1 MGKWFAPLAGPV
13 LAAAVAAAP
22 AAGTAAE
29 VCVPPGQWVDPARNS
44 PIGHADLIA
53 GMAKRPVVLLGEVHT
68 SAEHHRWQLHTIA
81 ALHGR
86 NPNMVLGFESFP
98 RSVQPALDAWT
109 RGGLS
114 EKRFLEESRWDEVW
128 RFDAGLYMGLFQF
141 ARLHRIPMIAL
152 NVDEALIKRI
162 RKDGWPAVPVD
173 ARQGVDDPAPAAGAY
188 LDFLA
193 RVYRDHDDAATEMP
207 DLDDPAFRRFVQAQI
222 TWDRAMAQALAAALR
237 GGGRPLVVG
246 IVGLGHTEYGWG
258 IPRQLADL
266 GVTGTAVLAPWD
278 AGRACSELARPG
290 GPVVADAVFG
300 LAAHAD
306 EAVAAAPQRP
316 KLGVLVGD
324 GDGGVLVKTV
334 IEGSVAEAAGLAP
347 DDLIR
352 EMAGVAVSKTSD
364 LIAIVRRQAPGTWL
378 PLRVRRGTKTV
389 DIVARFP
396 PKP

>member
-1 MGKWFAPLAGPV
+1 MGKWLAPLVGPV
-13 LAAAVAAAP
+13 LAAAVAATP
-22 AAGTAAE
+22 GAGTAAE
-29 VCVPPGQWVDPARNS
+29 VCVPPGQWLDPARNS

-53 GMAKRPVVLLGEVHT
+53 AMAKRPVVLLGEVHT

-98 RSVQPALDAWT
+98 RSVQPALDAWV
-109 RGGLS
+109 GGRLS

-141 ARLHRIPMIAL
+141 ARVHRIPMVAL
-152 NVDEALIKRI
+152 NVDHALIKRI

-173 ARQGVDDPAPAAGAY
+173 ARQGVDDPAPATDAY

-207 DLDDPAFRRFVQAQI
+207 DRDDPAFRRFVQAQI

-266 GVTGTAVLAPWD
+266 GVTGTAVLVPWD

-290 GPVVADAVFG
+290 GPAVADAVFG

-306 EAVAAAPQRP
+306 EAAPQRP
-316 KLGVLVGD
+316 KLGVLIGD
-324 GDGGVLVKTV
+324 GDGGVRVKKV

-347 DDLIR
+347 GDLIR
-352 EMAGVAVSKTSD
+352 EAAGVAVSKTSD

-378 PLRVRRGTKTV
+378 PLRVRRGAETV
-389 DIVARFP
+389 DIIARFP

>member
-1 MGKWFAPLAGPV
+1 MGKWLAPLAGPV

-22 AAGTAAE
+22 AQGTAAE
-29 VCVPPGQWVDPARNS
+29 VCVPPGQWLDPARDR

-53 GMAKRPVVLLGEVHT
+53 GMAKRPVVLLGDVHT

-114 EKRFLEESRWDEVW
+114 EKRFLEDSRWDEVW
-128 RFDAGLYMGLFQF
+128 RFDAGLYMGLFHF
-141 ARLHRIPMIAL
+141 ARVHRIPMIAL
-152 NVDEALIKRI
+152 NVDQALIKRI

-173 ARQGVDDPAPAAGAY
+173 ARQGVDDPAPAADAY
-188 LDFLA
+188 LGFLA
-193 RVYRDHDDAATEMP
+193 RAYRDHDDADTETP
-207 DLDDPAFRRFVQAQI
+207 DRNDPAFRRFVQAQI
-222 TWDRAMAQALAAALR
+222 TWDRAMAQALAAARR

-266 GVTGTAVLAPWD
+266 GVTGTAVLVPWD
-278 AGRACSELARPG
+278 AGRACSELTRPG
-290 GPVVADAVFG
+290 GPAVADAVFG
-300 LAAHAD
+300 LAAQAD
-306 EAVAAAPQRP
+306 AAAPQRP
-316 KLGVLVGD
+316 RLGVLIGD
-324 GDGGVLVKTV
+324 GDGGVRVKKV

-347 DDLIR
+347 GDLIR
-352 EMAGVAVSKTSD
+352 EAAGVAVSKASD

-378 PLRVRRGTKTV
+378 PLRVRRGAETV

-396 PKP
+396 PKR

>member
-1 MGKWFAPLAGPV
+1 MGKWLAPLVGPV
-13 LAAAVAAAP
+13 LAAAVAATP
-22 AAGTAAE
+22 GAGTAAE
-29 VCVPPGQWVDPARNS
+29 VCVPPGQWLDPARNS

-53 GMAKRPVVLLGEVHT
+53 AMAKRPVVLLGEVHT

-98 RSVQPALDAWT
+98 RSVQPALDAWV
-109 RGGLS
+109 GGRSS

-152 NVDEALIKRI
+152 NVDDALIKRI

-173 ARQGVDDPAPAAGAY
+173 ARQGVDDPAPATDAY

-207 DLDDPAFRRFVQAQI
+207 DRDDPAFRRFVQAQI

-266 GVTGTAVLAPWD
+266 GVTGTAVLVPWD

-290 GPVVADAVFG
+290 GPAVADAVFG

-306 EAVAAAPQRP
+306 EAAPQRP
-316 KLGVLVGD
+316 KLGVLIGD
-324 GDGGVLVKTV
+324 GDGGVRVEKV

-347 DDLIR
+347 GDLIR
-352 EMAGVAVSKTSD
+352 EAAGVAVSKTSD

-378 PLRVRRGTKTV
+378 PLRVRRGAETV
-389 DIVARFP
+389 DIIARFP

>member
-1 MGKWFAPLAGPV
+1 MGKWLAPLAGPV
-13 LAAAVAAAP
+13 LAAVAATAAA

-29 VCVPPGQWVDPARNS
+29 VCVPPGQWLDPARDS

-98 RSVQPALDAWT
+98 RSVQPALDAWV
-109 RGGLS
+109 GGRLS

-141 ARLHRIPMIAL
+141 ARLHRIPMVAL
-152 NVDEALIKRI
+152 NVDQALIKRI

-173 ARQGVDDPAPAAGAY
+173 ARQGVDDPAPAADAY

-193 RVYRDHDDAATEMP
+193 RAYRDHDDADTEMP
-207 DLDDPAFRRFVQAQI
+207 DRDDPAFRRFVQAQI
-222 TWDRAMAQALAAALR
+222 TWDRAMAQALAAARR

-266 GVTGTAVLAPWD
+266 GVTGTAVLVPWD

-290 GPVVADAVFG
+290 GPAVADAVFG

-306 EAVAAAPQRP
+306 EAAPQRP
-316 KLGVLVGD
+316 RLGVLIGD
-324 GDGGVLVKTV
+324 GDGGVRVKKV

-347 DDLIR
+347 GDLIR
-352 EMAGVAVSKTSD
+352 EAAGVAVAKASD

-378 PLRVRRGTKTV
+378 PLRVRRGAETV

-396 PKP
+396 PKR

>member
-1 MGKWFAPLAGPV
+1 MGKWLAPLVGPV
-13 LAAAVAAAP
+13 LAAAVAATP
-22 AAGTAAE
+22 GAGTAAE
-29 VCVPPGQWVDPARNS
+29 VCVPPGQWLDPARNS

-53 GMAKRPVVLLGEVHT
+53 AMAKRPVVLLGEVHT

-98 RSVQPALDAWT
+98 RSVQPALDAWV
-109 RGGLS
+109 GGRLS

-141 ARLHRIPMIAL
+141 ARLHRIPMVAL
-152 NVDEALIKRI
+152 NVDDALIKRI

-173 ARQGVDDPAPAAGAY
+173 ARQGVDDPAPAADAY

-207 DLDDPAFRRFVQAQI
+207 DRDDPAFRRFVQAQI

-266 GVTGTAVLAPWD
+266 GVTGTAVLVPWD

-290 GPVVADAVFG
+290 GPAVADAVFG

-306 EAVAAAPQRP
+306 EAAPQRP
-316 KLGVLVGD
+316 KLGVLIGD
-324 GDGGVLVKTV
+324 GDGGVRVKKV

-347 DDLIR
+347 GDLIR
-352 EMAGVAVSKTSD
+352 EAAGVAVSKTSD

-378 PLRVRRGTKTV
+378 PLRVRRGAETV
-389 DIVARFP
+389 DIIARFP

>member
-1 MGKWFAPLAGPV
+1 MGKWFAPLVGPV
-13 LAAAVAAAP
+13 LAAAVGAAP

-29 VCVPPGQWVDPARNS
+29 VCVPPGQWLDPARNS
-44 PIGHADLIA
+44 RLGDADLIA

-114 EKRFLEESRWDEVW
+114 EERFLKESRWDEVW

-141 ARLHRIPMIAL
+141 ARLHRIPMVAL
-152 NVDEALIKRI
+152 NVEPALIKRI
-162 RKDGWPAVPVD
+162 RRDGWPAVPAD
-173 ARQGVDDPAPAAGAY
+173 ARQGVDDPAPAADAY

-193 RVYRDHDDAATEMP
+193 RAYRDHDDADTEMP
-207 DLDDPAFRRFVQAQI
+207 DRDAPAFRRFVQAQI
-222 TWDRAMAQALAAALR
+222 TWDRAMAQALAAVRR

-266 GVTGTAVLAPWD
+266 GITGTAVLTPWD
-278 AGRACSELARPG
+278 AGRACSELAPPG
-290 GPVVADAVFG
+290 GPAVADAVFG
-300 LAAHAD
+300 LAAQAR
-306 EAVAAAPQRP
+306 AAAPQRP
-316 KLGVLVGD
+316 KLGVLLGD
-324 GDGGVLVKTV
+324 GDGGVRVKKV

-347 DDLIR
+347 GDLIR
-352 EMAGVAVSKTSD
+352 EAAGVAVSKTSD
-364 LIAIVRRQAPGTWL
+364 LIAIIRRQAPGTWL
-378 PLRVRRGTKTV
+378 PLRVGRGAETV

-396 PKP
+396 PKR

>member
-1 MGKWFAPLAGPV
+1 MGKWLAPLVGPV

-22 AAGTAAE
+22 GAGTAAE
-29 VCVPPGQWVDPARNS
+29 VCVPPGQWLDPARDS

-98 RSVQPALDAWT
+98 RSVQPALDAWV
-109 RGGLS
+109 GGRLS

-128 RFDAGLYMGLFQF
+128 RFDAGLYMGLFEF

-152 NVDEALIKRI
+152 NVDDALIKRI

-173 ARQGVDDPAPAAGAY
+173 ARQGVDDPAPAADAY

-207 DLDDPAFRRFVQAQI
+207 DRDDPAFRRFVQAQI

-266 GVTGTAVLAPWD
+266 GVTGTAVLVPWD

-290 GPVVADAVFG
+290 GPAVADAVFG
-300 LAAHAD
+300 LAAQAD
-306 EAVAAAPQRP
+306 EAAPQRP
-316 KLGVLVGD
+316 KLGVLIGD
-324 GDGGVLVKTV
+324 GDGGVRVKKV

-347 DDLIR
+347 GDLIR
-352 EMAGVAVSKTSD
+352 EAAGVAVSKTSD

-378 PLRVRRGTKTV
+378 PLRVRRGAETV
-389 DIVARFP
+389 DIIARFP

>member
-1 MGKWFAPLAGPV
+1 MGKWFAPLVGPV

-22 AAGTAAE
+22 AAATAAE
-29 VCVPPGQWVDPARNS
+29 VCVPPGQWLDPARNS

-53 GMAKRPVVLLGEVHT
+53 GMAKRSVVLLGEVHT

-98 RSVQPALDAWT
+98 RGVQPALDAWT

-114 EKRFLEESRWDEVW
+114 EKRFLEDSRWDEVW
-128 RFDAGLYMGLFQF
+128 RFDAGLYRGLFRF
-141 ARLHRIPMIAL
+141 ARLHRIPMVAL
-152 NVDEALIKRI
+152 NVEPALIKRI
-162 RKDGWPAVPVD
+162 RKDGWAAVPVD
-173 ARQGVDDPAPAAGAY
+173 ARQGVDDPAPAADAY

-193 RVYRDHDDAATEMP
+193 RAYRDHDDADTELP
-207 DLDDPAFRRFVQAQI
+207 DRNDPAFRRFVQAQI
-222 TWDRAMAQALAAALR
+222 TWDRAMAQALAAARR

-246 IVGLGHTEYGWG
+246 IVGLGHAEYGWG

-266 GVTGTAVLAPWD
+266 GVTGTAVLVPWD
-278 AGRACSELARPG
+278 AGRACSELTRPG
-290 GPVVADAVFG
+290 GPAVADAVFG
-300 LAAHAD
+300 LAAQAD
-306 EAVAAAPQRP
+306 AAAPQRP
-316 KLGVLVGD
+316 RLGVLIGD
-324 GDGGVLVKTV
+324 GDGGVRVKKV

-347 DDLIR
+347 GDLIR
-352 EMAGVAVSKTSD
+352 EAAGVAVAKASD

-378 PLRVRRGTKTV
+378 PLRVRRGAETV

-396 PKP
+396 PTP

>member
-1 MGKWFAPLAGPV
+1 MGKWLAPLVGPV
-13 LAAAVAAAP
+13 LAATVAATP

-29 VCVPPGQWVDPARNS
+29 VCVPPGQWLGTARNRS
-44 PIGHADLIA
+44 IGHADLIA

-109 RGGLS
+109 RGDLS
-114 EKRFLEESRWDEVW
+114 EERFLEESRWDEVW
-128 RFDAGLYMGLFQF
+128 RIDAGLYMGLFQF

-152 NVDEALIKRI
+152 NVDRALIKRI
-162 RKDGWPAVPVD
+162 SKEGWPAVPVD
-173 ARQGVDDPAPAAGAY
+173 ARQGVDDPVPASDPY

-193 RVYRDHDDAATEMP
+193 RVYRDHDDAKKELP
-207 DLDDPAFRRFVQAQI
+207 DRDDPAFRHFVQAQI
-222 TWDRAMAQALAAALR
+222 TWDRAMAQALAAARR

-266 GVTGTAVLAPWD
+266 GVTGTAVLTPWD
-278 AGRACSELARPG
+278 AGRACSELARQG
-290 GPVVADAVFG
+290 GPAVADAVFG

-306 EAVAAAPQRP
+306 PAAPQRP
-316 KLGVLVGD
+316 KLGVLIGD
-324 GDGGVLVKTV
+324 GDGGVRVKKVT
-334 IEGSVAEAAGLAP
+334 EGSVAEAAGLAP

-352 EMAGVAVSKTSD
+352 EAAGVAVYRTSD

-378 PLRVRRGTKTV
+378 PLRVMRGAETV

-396 PKP
+396 PTP

>member
-22 AAGTAAE
+22 GAGTAAE
-29 VCVPPGQWVDPARNS
+29 VCVPPGQWLDPARNS

-86 NPNMVLGFESFP
+86 NSNMVLGFESFP
-98 RSVQPALDAWT
+98 RSVQPALDAWI
-109 RGGLS
+109 GGRSS
-114 EKRFLEESRWDEVW
+114 EKRFLEDSRWDEVW
-128 RFDAGLYMGLFQF
+128 GFDAGLYMGLFQF
-141 ARLHRIPMIAL
+141 ARVHRIPMVAL
-152 NVDEALIKRI
+152 NVDQALIKRI

-173 ARQGVDDPAPAAGAY
+173 ARQGVDDPAPAADAY

-193 RVYRDHDDAATEMP
+193 RVYRDHDDAKNDLP
-207 DLDDPAFRRFVQAQI
+207 DRDDPAFRRFVQAQI

-258 IPRQLADL
+258 IPRQLQDL

-278 AGRACSELARPG
+278 TGRACSELARPG
-290 GPVVADAVFG
+290 GPAVADAVFG

-306 EAVAAAPQRP
+306 AAAPQRP
-316 KLGVLVGD
+316 KLGVLIGD
-324 GDGGVLVKTV
+324 GDGGVRVKKV
-334 IEGSVAEAAGLAP
+334 FEGSVAEAAGLAP

-352 EMAGVAVSKTSD
+352 EAAGVAVSKTSD

-378 PLRVRRGTKTV
+378 PLRVRRGAETV
-389 DIVARFP
+389 DIIARFP

>member
-1 MGKWFAPLAGPV
+1 MGKWLAPLVGPV

-22 AAGTAAE
+22 GAGTAAE
-29 VCVPPGQWVDPARNS
+29 VCVPPGQWLDPARNS

-53 GMAKRPVVLLGEVHT
+53 AMAKRPVVLLGEVHT

-98 RSVQPALDAWT
+98 RSVQPALDAWI
-109 RGGLS
+109 GGRLS

-141 ARLHRIPMIAL
+141 ARLHRIPMVAL
-152 NVDEALIKRI
+152 NVDDALIKRI

-173 ARQGVDDPAPAAGAY
+173 ARQGVDDPAPATDAY

-207 DLDDPAFRRFVQAQI
+207 DRDDPAFRRFVQAQI

-246 IVGLGHTEYGWG
+246 IVGLGHTEYG
-258 IPRQLADL
+258 
-266 GVTGTAVLAPWD
+266 
-278 AGRACSELARPG
+278 
-290 GPVVADAVFG
+290 
-300 LAAHAD
+300 
-306 EAVAAAPQRP
+306 
-316 KLGVLVGD
+316 
-324 GDGGVLVKTV
+324 
-334 IEGSVAEAAGLAP
+334 
-347 DDLIR
+347 
-352 EMAGVAVSKTSD
+352 
-364 LIAIVRRQAPGTWL
+364 
-378 PLRVRRGTKTV
+378 
-389 DIVARFP
+389 
-396 PKP
+396 

>member
-1 MGKWFAPLAGPV
+1 MGKWLAPLAGPV

-22 AAGTAAE
+22 GAGTAAE
-29 VCVPPGQWVDPARNS
+29 VCVPPGQWLDPARDS

-109 RGGLS
+109 RGSLS

-128 RFDAGLYMGLFQF
+128 RFDAGLYMGLFEF

-152 NVDEALIKRI
+152 NVDDALIKRI

-173 ARQGVDDPAPAAGAY
+173 ARQGVDDPAPAADAY

-207 DLDDPAFRRFVQAQI
+207 DRDDPAFRRFVQAQI

-266 GVTGTAVLAPWD
+266 GVTGTAVLVPWD

-290 GPVVADAVFG
+290 GPAVADAVFG
-300 LAAHAD
+300 LAAQAD
-306 EAVAAAPQRP
+306 EAAPQRP
-316 KLGVLVGD
+316 KLGVLIGD
-324 GDGGVLVKTV
+324 GDGGVRVKKV

-347 DDLIR
+347 GDLIR
-352 EMAGVAVSKTSD
+352 EAAGVAVSKTSD

-378 PLRVRRGTKTV
+378 PLRVRRGAETV
-389 DIVARFP
+389 DIIARFP

>member
-1 MGKWFAPLAGPV
+1 MGKWLAPLVGPV
-13 LAAAVAAAP
+13 LAAAVAATP
-22 AAGTAAE
+22 GAGTAAE
-29 VCVPPGQWVDPARNS
+29 VCVPPGQWLDPARNS

-86 NPNMVLGFESFP
+86 NPNIVLGFESFP
-98 RSVQPALDAWT
+98 RSVQPALDAWV
-109 RGGLS
+109 GGRSS

-141 ARLHRIPMIAL
+141 ARLHRIPMVAL
-152 NVDEALIKRI
+152 NVDDALIKRI

-173 ARQGVDDPAPAAGAY
+173 ARQGVDDPAPAADAD

-207 DLDDPAFRRFVQAQI
+207 DRDDPAFRRFVQAQI

-266 GVTGTAVLAPWD
+266 GVTGTAVLVPWD

-290 GPVVADAVFG
+290 GPAVADAVFG
-300 LAAHAD
+300 LTAHAD
-306 EAVAAAPQRP
+306 EAAPQRP
-316 KLGVLVGD
+316 KLGVLIGD
-324 GDGGVLVKTV
+324 GDGGVRVKKV
-334 IEGSVAEAAGLAP
+334 IEGRVAEAAGLAP
-347 DDLIR
+347 GDLIR
-352 EMAGVAVSKTSD
+352 EAAGVAVSKTSD

-378 PLRVRRGTKTV
+378 PLRVRRGAETV
-389 DIVARFP
+389 DIIARFP

>member
-1 MGKWFAPLAGPV
+1 MGKWLASLAGPV

-29 VCVPPGQWVDPARNS
+29 VCVPPGQWLDPARNG

-98 RSVQPALDAWT
+98 RSVQPALDAWI
-109 RGGLS
+109 GGRLS

-152 NVDEALIKRI
+152 NVDDALIKRI

-173 ARQGVDDPAPAAGAY
+173 ARQGVDDPAPAADAY

-193 RVYRDHDDAATEMP
+193 RAYRDHDDAATEMP
-207 DLDDPAFRRFVQAQI
+207 DRDDPAFRRFVQAQI

-258 IPRQLADL
+258 IPRQLQDL

-290 GPVVADAVFG
+290 RPAVADAVFG

-306 EAVAAAPQRP
+306 EAAPQRP
-316 KLGVLVGD
+316 KLGVLIGD
-324 GDGGVLVKTV
+324 GDGGVRVKKV

-352 EMAGVAVSKTSD
+352 EAAGVAVSKTSD

-378 PLRVRRGTKTV
+378 PLRVRRGAETV

>member
-13 LAAAVAAAP
+13 LAAAVAAAD
-22 AAGTAAE
+22 AGTAAG
-29 VCVPPGQWVDPARNS
+29 VCVPPGQWLDPARDS

-98 RSVQPALDAWT
+98 RSVQPTLDAWT

-128 RFDAGLYMGLFQF
+128 RIDAGLYRGLFQF
-141 ARLHRIPMIAL
+141 ARLHRIPMVAL
-152 NVDEALIKRI
+152 NVDQALIKRI

-173 ARQGVDDPAPAAGAY
+173 ARQGVDDPAPATDPY

-193 RVYRDHDDAATEMP
+193 RAYRDHDDADTELP
-207 DLDDPAFRRFVQAQI
+207 DRDDPAFRRFVQAQI
-222 TWDRAMAQALAAALR
+222 TWDRAMAQALAAARR

-266 GVTGTAVLAPWD
+266 GVTGTAVLTPWD

-290 GPVVADAVFG
+290 GPAVADAVFG
-300 LAAHAD
+300 LAAQAD
-306 EAVAAAPQRP
+306 AAAPQRP
-316 KLGVLVGD
+316 KLGVLIGD
-324 GDGGVLVKTV
+324 GDGGVRVEKV

-347 DDLIR
+347 GDLIR
-352 EMAGVAVSKTSD
+352 EAAGVAVSKTSD

-378 PLRVRRGTKTV
+378 PLRVRRGAETV

-396 PKP
+396 PKR

>member
-1 MGKWFAPLAGPV
+1 MGKWFAPVVGPV
-13 LAAAVAAAP
+13 LAAAVAAAQ

-29 VCVPPGQWVDPARNS
+29 VCVPPGQWLDPARNS
-44 PIGHADLIA
+44 RLGDADLIA

-114 EKRFLEESRWDEVW
+114 EERFLKESRWDEVW

-141 ARLHRIPMIAL
+141 ARLHRIPMVAL
-152 NVDEALIKRI
+152 NVDQALIKRI

-173 ARQGVDDPAPAAGAY
+173 AREGVDDPAPAADAY

-193 RVYRDHDDAATEMP
+193 RAYRDHDDADTEMP
-207 DLDDPAFRRFVQAQI
+207 DRDDPAFRRFVQAQI
-222 TWDRAMAQALAAALR
+222 TWDRAMAQALAAARR

-266 GVTGTAVLAPWD
+266 GVTGTAVLVPWD

-290 GPVVADAVFG
+290 GPAVADAVFG
-300 LAAHAD
+300 LAAHAG
-306 EAVAAAPQRP
+306 AAAPQRP
-316 KLGVLVGD
+316 KLGVLIGD
-324 GDGGVLVKTV
+324 GDGGVRVKKV

-352 EMAGVAVSKTSD
+352 EAAGVAVSKTSD

-378 PLRVRRGTKTV
+378 PLRVRRGAETV

>member
-1 MGKWFAPLAGPV
+1 MGKWLAPLVGPV
-13 LAAAVAAAP
+13 LAAAVAATP
-22 AAGTAAE
+22 GAGTAAE
-29 VCVPPGQWVDPARNS
+29 VCVPPGQWLDPARDR
-44 PIGHADLIA
+44 PIGQADLIA
-53 GMAKRPVVLLGEVHT
+53 AMAKRPVVLLGEVHT

-109 RGGLS
+109 RGSLS
-114 EKRFLEESRWDEVW
+114 EKRFLEKTRWDEVW

-141 ARLHRIPMIAL
+141 ARLHRIPMVAL
-152 NVDEALIKRI
+152 NVDDALIKRI

-173 ARQGVDDPAPAAGAY
+173 ARQGVDDPAPATDAY

-207 DLDDPAFRRFVQAQI
+207 DRDDPAFRRFVQAQI

-266 GVTGTAVLAPWD
+266 GVTGTAVLVPWD

-290 GPVVADAVFG
+290 GPAVADAVFG

-306 EAVAAAPQRP
+306 EAAPQRP
-316 KLGVLVGD
+316 KLGVLIGD
-324 GDGGVLVKTV
+324 GDGGVRVKKV

-347 DDLIR
+347 GDLIR
-352 EMAGVAVSKTSD
+352 ETAGVAVSKTSD
-364 LIAIVRRQAPGTWL
+364 LIAIVRDGDNAQARAFLAFLASTEGL
-378 PLRVRRGTKTV
+378 A
-389 DIVARFP
+389 IFERFGFIRN
-396 PKP
+396 